1 MNAAELALRTGDQG
15 TAQIYYNV
23 VRSRANVSEKV
34 VSLDNLLEERRLE
47 FVGEGKRYYDLVR
60 FGKAAEVLK
69 PGGGMVLNAEKT
81 EYSVVGNPNR
91 LQWTE
96 SKKYM
101 PIPQDEIE
109 AALRKILR
117 NGKVV

>member
-91 LQWTE
+91 LQWTK

-109 AALRKILR
+109 AAQGTLVQ
-117 NGKVV
+117 NPY